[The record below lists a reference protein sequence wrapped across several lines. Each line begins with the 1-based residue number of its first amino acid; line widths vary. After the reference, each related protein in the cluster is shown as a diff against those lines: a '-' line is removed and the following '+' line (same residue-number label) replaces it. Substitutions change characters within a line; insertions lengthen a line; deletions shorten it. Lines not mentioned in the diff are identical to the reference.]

1 MPTDNIRILLVDDE
15 SELVEYLS
23 KRLLKAGFT
32 VRAASSGEEAVA
44 VAADEEFDVA
54 IVDLKMPGID
64 GVETQR
70 LLKEA
75 GPFLQT
81 VVLTGFGSL
90 DTALESGKQDAF
102 LYLEKPVDHEELV
115 AAIRAAAERK
125 AELQRERLREEM
137 ESVLDRLSVSG
148 GSHRTILEELEAL
161 RKTFGVD

>member
-1 MPTDNIRILLVDDE
+1 MPTENVRILLVDDE

-32 VRAASSGEEAVA
+32 VRAVSSGEEAVGIA
-44 VAADEEFDVA
+44 TGEEFDVA

-70 LLKEA
+70 RLKDVQS
-75 GPFLQT
+75 FLQT

-90 DTALESGKQDAF
+90 DTALESGREDAF
-102 LYLEKPVDHEELV
+102 LYLEKPVDHDELV
-115 AAIRAAAERK
+115 KAIRAAADRK
-125 AELQRERLREEM
+125 AELKQERFREEM
-137 ESVLDRLSVSG
+137 ERLLARLSASG
-148 GSHRTILEELEAL
+148 GSPRTILEELETL